1 VNKTLLMTAKRKRF
15 QDVLLIT
22 VNGLLI
28 TVNVC
33 GVVLA
38 ERERANR
45 TTDYS
50 ECLVAILNADYGLI
64 GFIRGN

>member
-1 VNKTLLMTAKRKRF
+1 MNKTLLMAAKRKRF

-38 ERERANR
+38 ERELANR

>member
-1 VNKTLLMTAKRKRF
+1 MAAKRDR
-15 QDVLLIT
+15 QEEGLLIT

-33 GVVLA
+33 GVAVA
-38 ERERANR
+38 ENPRVNR

-50 ECLVAILNADYGLI
+50 E
-64 GFIRGN
+64 R